1 MLAKYENEKL
11 EELQSLMDIK
21 LTTSLVNNNNNI
33 GLSFTKS
40 SSFLLNETPKRFLQ
54 MPTPERKS
62 SLSKV
67 RLLIYPSFSPKSES
81 FNWNSPLIKDA
92 TIKSGTLTS
101 HASLRYNFSH
111 NASINQPLTPNTNMQ
126 TTTRA
131 ESSETDSQYFSG
143 TDTSLVYADS
153 SNYSAMG
160 SVYSN
165 YSVMPTVKA
174 IGSLTQKPPSPPPIR
189 HFSKLLNVASAA
201 YEL

>member
-1 MLAKYENEKL
+1 MPCVLRYGLILECWNFKADLRPSFAKINDRLNVVLAKYENEKL

-81 FNWNSPLIKDA
+81 FN
-92 TIKSGTLTS
+92 
-101 HASLRYNFSH
+101 
-111 NASINQPLTPNTNMQ
+111 
-126 TTTRA
+126 
-131 ESSETDSQYFSG
+131 
-143 TDTSLVYADS
+143 
-153 SNYSAMG
+153 
-160 SVYSN
+160 
-165 YSVMPTVKA
+165 
-174 IGSLTQKPPSPPPIR
+174 
-189 HFSKLLNVASAA
+189 
-201 YEL
+201 